1 MDSFKRIL
9 QFIRLEKLIH
19 TMFFTKEEIMKIAPF
34 ILFKMFGFQDT
45 TKAKLL
51 EKSKPVLVAFFLFF
65 TLENSFKTHC

>member
-1 MDSFKRIL
+1 
-9 QFIRLEKLIH
+9 
-19 TMFFTKEEIMKIAPF
+19 MFFTKEEIMKIAPF

-51 EKSKPVLVAFFLFF
+51 KKSKPVSVAFFLFF